1 MTVVAVS
8 LVSVAV
14 VTVLVVAVAV
24 VVVVR
29 EEAVLYAGSGTVD
42 TGFCNQGSAVRSP
55 LRARRGKKTAPC
67 GKRTGWLS
75 ERAVHILSITV
86 FFCASRYDGL
96 QSTSSVHQCA

>member
-29 EEAVLYAGSGTVD
+29 EGAVLYAGSGTVD

-55 LRARRGKKTAPC
+55 LRARRGKKNSAVRE
-67 GKRTGWLS
+67 KNRLAV
-75 ERAVHILSITV
+75 RASGAHTLNNS
-86 FFCASRYDGL
+86 FFLC
-96 QSTSSVHQCA
+96 